1 MSESNGIDPK
11 FFNEVSQFAHWGVMF
26 SIAITLAIFF
36 GWKGLL
42 VAGLGEIPYAVWHEY
57 YYDPRFENAATRGSD
72 TEDFIFLMLGLVS
85 AASVFFVAHHFGK
98 L

>member
-1 MSESNGIDPK
+1 
-11 FFNEVSQFAHWGVMF
+11 MF
-26 SIAITLAIFF
+26 SIAITLAIFL
-36 GWKGLL
+36 GGKGLI

-72 TEDFIFLMLGLVS
+72 TEDFIFLMLGLLS
-85 AASVFFVAHHFGK
+85 AAGVFFVAHHFGK

>member
-1 MSESNGIDPK
+1 MADNEINPK
-11 FFNEVSQFAHWGVMF
+11 FFNEVSQLAHWGVMF
-26 SIAITLAIFF
+26 SIAITLAIFL
-36 GWKGLL
+36 GGKGLI

-72 TEDFIFLMLGLVS
+72 TEDFIFLMLGFLS
-85 AASVFFVAHHFGK
+85 AAVVFFVAHHFGK